1 LSKNAVE
8 EPEVR
13 EDEPFDF
20 TAKPTRYYVEVET
33 TGVMTATEVILS
45 VSSRL
50 RGSMGRWSDERSRHS
65 PYERAID
72 LSLLRSFS
80 LQSQGLRILETRTA
94 QIIQE
99 LGFMLDDAPAPQD
112 GAQQNGYYDGQANGV
127 NGGQTMN
134 GW

>member
-1 LSKNAVE
+1 M
-8 EPEVR
+8 R

-33 TGVMTATEVILS
+33 TGVMSATEVILS

-50 RGSMGRWSDERSRHS
+50 RATMGRWSMRGVGI
-65 PYERAID
+65 PAYERAID
-72 LSLLRSFS
+72 LRLLRSFS
-80 LQSQGLRILETRTA
+80 LHPQGLRILETRTA